1 MCNATML
8 IKANSTI
15 PGNAVNQLDVLLMSG
30 HL

>member
-8 IKANSTI
+8 IKANSI
-15 PGNAVNQLDVLLMSG
+15 VPGNVVNELDVLLMSG